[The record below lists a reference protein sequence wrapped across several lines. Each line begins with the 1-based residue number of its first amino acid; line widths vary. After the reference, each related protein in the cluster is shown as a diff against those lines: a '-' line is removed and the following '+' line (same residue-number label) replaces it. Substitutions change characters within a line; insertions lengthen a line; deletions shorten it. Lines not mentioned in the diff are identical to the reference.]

1 MFSPIKTQFL
11 RLLDPALN
19 LYMVAK
25 VLGAFLT
32 LFSFLMV
39 VPPIIQLL
47 MGEGVVGPRDD
58 NAFLGFGI
66 SAAIGGIT
74 GALLFRI
81 GKNSKAE
88 FFRREGLLAVA
99 LVWFLSG
106 FLGGLP
112 FYFTGVVETVWD
124 GVFESISGMTTTGSS
139 IMGAGGNW
147 LIGDLPVAITLWRS
161 LLHWLGGLGIVVMF
175 LVFLPALGITEKKL
189 FQAEVAGVS
198 KEGVKPRIRES
209 ASALIRIYLYIT
221 IFLAMGYWIL
231 GMGIFDAICHS
242 FATIATGGF
251 STKNGSLGEFQNH
264 WIELLAI
271 FGMFL
276 AAANFGLYHRVE
288 SLFKKAAKGG
298 IIPKWADMPRPKD
311 IWAIFWGNPEWRLYF
326 FLTIGASLLIGF
338 VLLIQGGVPVPSAG
352 FDRVHDY
359 SSLGESLRDS
369 AFQTASL
376 VSSTGFANSNLLAWP
391 ILAQFLIA
399 VLMFG
404 GGCSGSTGGGLKL
417 ARVLVLFNYVG
428 FVLRRFIRP
437 RSVEPMQ
444 IKGQKV
450 DTGML
455 EAIFALFIL
464 WVLVLVFGTVA
475 LLILEPQVDLMTGF
489 TSVLTCLSNMG
500 PGLTQLIP
508 GSLDA
513 ANPLGTPANALA
525 MDCSSYGSFGLY
537 SSSTK
542 SLLSFIMIL
551 GRLEIYTPL
560 IVFFPSFWKD

>member
-1 MFSPIKTQFL
+1 MFEEL
-11 RLLDPALN
+11 NHRLARLLDPALN

-32 LFSFLMV
+32 LFSFLMI
-39 VPPIIQLL
+39 VPPIVQLL
-47 MGEGVVGPRDD
+47 MGGGVVGEQGD
-58 NAFLGFGI
+58 NAFKGFGLA
-66 SAAIGGIT
+66 AAIGGLT

-112 FYFTGVVETVWD
+112 FYFTGVVGSVWD

-139 IMGAGGNW
+139 IMGAGENW
-147 LIGDLPVAITLWRS
+147 AIGDLPFSITLWRA
-161 LLHWLGGLGIVVMF
+161 LLHWIGGIGIVVMF

-209 ASALIRIYLYIT
+209 ASALVRIYLYIT
-221 IFLAMGYWIL
+221 IFLILGYWIL
-231 GMGIFDAICHS
+231 GMGVFDAICHS

-251 STKNGSLGEFQNH
+251 STKNGSVGEFHNF

-288 SLFKKAAKGG
+288 NLFKKAAKGG
-298 IIPKWADMPRPKD
+298 IIPKIADLPRPKD
-311 IWAIFWGNPEWRLYF
+311 IWLIFWKNPEWRLYF
-326 FLTIGASLLIGF
+326 LLTIGSSLVIGF
-338 VLLIQGGVPVPSAG
+338 VIWIEGGATVPSAG
-352 FDRVHDY
+352 FDRAHEY
-359 SSLGESLRDS
+359 GSLGESLRDS
-369 AFQTASL
+369 SFQTASL
-376 VSSTGFANSNLLAWP
+376 VSSTGFANSNLLGWP
-391 ILAQFLIA
+391 LLAQFLLA

-417 ARVLVLFNYVG
+417 VRVLVLFKYVG
-428 FVLRRFIRP
+428 YVLRRFIRP

-444 IKGQKV
+444 IRGTKI

-475 LLILEPQVDLMTGF
+475 LLILEPQVDLTTGF
-489 TSVLTCLSNMG
+489 SSVLTCLSNMG
-500 PGLTQLIP
+500 PGLTQLMP

-537 SSSTK
+537 SGTTK
-542 SLLSFIMIL
+542 TMLAFIMIL

-560 IVFFPSFWKD
+560 IVFLPSFWKD